1 VIRAVR
7 ADSPPLIDGQLTE
20 AVWSV
25 AEPVSTF
32 LQRDPLEGQPASER
46 TEVRIL
52 FDSLHIYLGV
62 VCHDA
67 NPSAIRATELRRD
80 NPLLNDDIFEV
91 LFDTLHDH
99 RAAYLF
105 RINPYGTQ
113 YDETITNEGA
123 TSNSD
128 WDERW
133 EVKTVITEEGWQG
146 EITIPFKA
154 LRFLSGGSTAWGVN
168 FHRTIKR
175 KNEDVFWTAHNR
187 GYLFSEV
194 SRAGHLEGLSEIQG
208 FRMRFRPY
216 ATAGG
221 RKEVTTDQEN
231 TRHLMD
237 AGIED
242 AKYMITPRL
251 ALDMMVNPDFA
262 QADVDEAQINLTRFS
277 LLFPERREFF
287 QEGSGI
293 FRVGTAAAAELH
305 DLLLFHSRRIGLS
318 EDRKEIPIIAG
329 IKITGRQGPLEVGLL
344 NVQTDNEN
352 GVAGQNFSVARIKKN
367 VLARSFVGA
376 LYTRNTGSALGGS
389 SQLFAIDSGFTFFNH
404 LNIQAL
410 ASRTTARGLE
420 GNDWAGYGLVGW
432 NTDKYVVQYERLDAQ
447 EHFRPEM
454 GFVSRLEPEGR
465 GLDEHFWGAEY
476 NPRPSIPGF
485 RQVLTDLEIRRFA
498 NQDGLV
504 ETRSIE
510 FEPGIVFESGDIV
523 ETEVSWLFDRVVRPF
538 EIREG
543 EEVVAVILPG
553 DYSTRT
559 LDLSVETFGGRQLSG
574 SFGVSTGGYYSGSR
588 TTWSL
593 APEIKPTKNLSL
605 LPTYSWGAVS
615 LPGVSFRIHELNT
628 AISYSFSQKWLTRTT
643 VLLNSQDR
651 DVGVNFRLNY
661 IIRPG
666 DNLFIVY
673 NESRLYGD
681 QGRLQDRSLIVKTAF
696 SFDY

>member
-1 VIRAVR
+1 
-7 ADSPPLIDGQLTE
+7 
-20 AVWSV
+20 
-25 AEPVSTF
+25 
-32 LQRDPLEGQPASER
+32 
-46 TEVRIL
+46 
-52 FDSLHIYLGV
+52 
-62 VCHDA
+62 
-67 NPSAIRATELRRD
+67 
-80 NPLLNDDIFEV
+80 
-91 LFDTLHDH
+91 
-99 RAAYLF
+99 
-105 RINPYGTQ
+105 
-113 YDETITNEGA
+113 
-123 TSNSD
+123 
-128 WDERW
+128 
-133 EVKTVITEEGWQG
+133 
-146 EITIPFKA
+146 
-154 LRFLSGGSTAWGVN
+154 
-168 FHRTIKR
+168 
-175 KNEDVFWTAHNR
+175 
-187 GYLFSEV
+187 
-194 SRAGHLEGLSEIQG
+194 
-208 FRMRFRPY
+208 
-216 ATAGG
+216 
-221 RKEVTTDQEN
+221 
-231 TRHLMD
+231 
-237 AGIED
+237 
-242 AKYMITPRL
+242 
-251 ALDMMVNPDFA
+251 
-262 QADVDEAQINLTRFS
+262 
-277 LLFPERREFF
+277 
-287 QEGSGI
+287 
-293 FRVGTAAAAELH
+293 
-305 DLLLFHSRRIGLS
+305 
-318 EDRKEIPIIAG
+318 
-329 IKITGRQGPLEVGLL
+329 
-344 NVQTDNEN
+344 
-352 GVAGQNFSVARIKKN
+352 
-367 VLARSFVGA
+367 
-376 LYTRNTGSALGGS
+376 
-389 SQLFAIDSGFTFFNH
+389 
-404 LNIQAL
+404 
-410 ASRTTARGLE
+410 
-420 GNDWAGYGLVGW
+420 
-432 NTDKYVVQYERLDAQ
+432 
-447 EHFRPEM
+447 M

-510 FEPGIVFESGDIV
+510 FEPGIVFESGDII

-543 EEVVAVILPG
+543 EEVIAVILPG

-681 QGRLQDRSLIVKTAF
+681 RGRLQDRSLIVKTAF